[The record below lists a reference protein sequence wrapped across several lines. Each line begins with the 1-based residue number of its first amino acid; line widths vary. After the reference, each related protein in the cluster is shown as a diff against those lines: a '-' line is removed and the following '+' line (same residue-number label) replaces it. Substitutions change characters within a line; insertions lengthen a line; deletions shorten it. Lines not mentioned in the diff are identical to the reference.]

1 MIRLEQI
8 KERLDK
14 DPRDYISMDYS
25 TYKNSKT
32 KAKFIDAEYGEWWAT
47 PNKILVQKQDH
58 PSRSVEKVKKKS
70 FRKF

>member
-25 TYKNSKT
+25 TYK
-32 KAKFIDAEYGEWWAT
+32 
-47 PNKILVQKQDH
+47 KQ
-58 PSRSVEKVKKKS
+58 
-70 FRKF
+70 